1 MPIFASQFGYAN
13 AYDPVGLDTGTPS
26 VGATLGKATKSK
38 PVEPESVGAKVGA
51 SGAATAAAEA
61 AASAAETNGLSNSN
75 GKAASGAQS
84 LSNQGTLNKLTHME
98 AMNSGA
104 VNAANPTPETNTYR
118 SDNSMFDTPVGPTPK
133 EATVNTPTKSSVTP
147 AASGGGGF
155 LHDIAHGFDTARHS
169 VSASTDW
176 LMNTNDPNA
185 SSPNN
190 MGSAKTYAP
199 RATTRSGVVE
209 PSNVW
214 NPTADMNI
222 SSASGNGGLMPGVS
236 SPSALA
242 GASQRAIGM
251 NGAYNEQ
258 QFGRLQ
264 GARNAAQGEVDNQSQ
279 GFWDRVGDDIGNDAE
294 HFANRAQKVLLSPEG
309 EAAGSDD

>member
-1 MPIFASQFGYAN
+1 VPIFASQFGYAN
-13 AYDPVGLDTGTPS
+13 AYDPVGLDTGVPS

-61 AASAAETNGLSNSN
+61 AASAAESNGLSSSN
-75 GKAASGAQS
+75 GKAVANSQS

-98 AMNSGA
+98 SMNSGA
-104 VNAANPTPETNTYR
+104 VNAANPAPETNTYR

-133 EATVNTPTKSSVTP
+133 EATVSTPTKRTVTP
-147 AASGGGGF
+147 AASGGGIF
-155 LHDIAHGFDTARHS
+155 HDIASGFDTARHS

-176 LMNTNDPNA
+176 LMNTGGNP
-185 SSPNN
+185 SSANS
-190 MGSAKTYAP
+190 MGSAKSHAP
-199 RATTRSGVVE
+199 MASTRSGVVE

-214 NPTADMNI
+214 NPTADTNMP
-222 SSASGNGGLMPGVS
+222 SASGNGGLMPGVS

-242 GASQRAIGM
+242 GSSQRAIGM

-264 GARNAAQGEVDNQSQ
+264 GARNAAQNQVDNNSE
-279 GFWDRVGDDIGNDAE
+279 GIWGDIGNEAE
-294 HFANRAQKVLLSPEG
+294 SWLEKASKVATSPEG
-309 EAAGSDD
+309 VAAGSDD